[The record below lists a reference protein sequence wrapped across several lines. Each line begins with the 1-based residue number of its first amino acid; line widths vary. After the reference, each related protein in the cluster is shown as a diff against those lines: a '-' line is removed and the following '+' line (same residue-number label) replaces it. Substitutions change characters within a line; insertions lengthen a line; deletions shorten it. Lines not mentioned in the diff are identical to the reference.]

1 MTFTRTAS
9 AVAIVLASWSVM
21 LVPRAAAD
29 QETLARAKALYS
41 SASYDEALALLNQ
54 FDNATPT
61 EMVEVD
67 QYRAL
72 CLFALGRSDDARKV
86 IQQLVEA
93 NPSFQPSETQVSPRL
108 QEVFRDVR
116 RRALPSIVRQS
127 YAEAKAAFERKEFD
141 VATKRFDMV
150 VTLLNDIDAASSGEL
165 ADLRILSNGF
175 LDLIKTMPSPV
186 VEAAPAVSPAS
197 PPPPPTP
204 TRTVFG
210 IDDADVTPPAT
221 ISQEMPPWR
230 PARQE
235 TQTYEATLILTIDAS
250 GEVTSV
256 GLLGSLHPAYD
267 ALLRRAASQ
276 WKFRPATRNGRPV
289 EFRKVLAI
297 RLLPPT

>member
-1 MTFTRTAS
+1 MTLIRTAS
-9 AVAIVLASWSVM
+9 AVAIVLASWSMMFVS
-21 LVPRAAAD
+21 RAAAD
-29 QETLARAKALYS
+29 QETLARAKALYT

-54 FDNATPT
+54 FDNATPS

-116 RRALPSIVRQS
+116 RRVLPSIVRSS

-141 VATKRFDMV
+141 VATNKFDIV
-150 VTLLNDIDAASSGEL
+150 VTLLNDIDAAGSGEL
-165 ADLRILSNGF
+165 SDLRILSNGF

-186 VEAAPAVSPAS
+186 VEAAPATPAS
-197 PPPPPTP
+197 PTPEPPPT
-204 TRTVFG
+204 RTIFG
-210 IDDADVTPPAT
+210 LEDTDVTPPVA

-230 PARQE
+230 PGRQE
-235 TQTYEATLILTIDAS
+235 TQTYEATLILVINAS
-250 GEVTSV
+250 GDVTSV
-256 GLLGSLHPAYD
+256 TLHGNLQPSYD

-276 WKFRPATRNGRPV
+276 WKFRPAMRNGQPV
-289 EFRKVLAI
+289 EFRKIVAV
-297 RLLPPT
+297 RLTPLT